1 MTLLGHVLVIDD
13 ERILADS
20 IAAYL
25 EHHGVQRRR
34 RVWVVELRVGG
45 GSARRQSQRRVEK

>member
-25 EHHGVQRRR
+25 EHHGFST
-34 RVWVVELRVGG
+34 VVDRKSV
-45 GSARRQSQRRVEK
+45 V